1 MSPPA
6 MTTGALYSNRSSPAR
21 LGYKSVSTVASQT
34 ASVRAHSS
42 HAAMRSSMSAW
53 HDAGHMPGNAS
64 LSSLHS
70 LSPPQIMLSIKV
82 SSARSHAVMSSS
94 RRRVARVL
102 LASAFLS
109 ARCCGDEDGSTKPNT
124 VGCLYNV
131 TKPSPNW
138 TFETACRT
146 TRDRASHAS
155 APGALF
161 SRAASF
167 ASASAFAS
175 RSPPFFSLRPDFAS
189 GAAATGGVVALSY

>member
-1 MSPPA
+1 MSF
-6 MTTGALYSNRSSPAR
+6 
-21 LGYKSVSTVASQT
+21 
-34 ASVRAHSS
+34 
-42 HAAMRSSMSAW
+42 W
-53 HDAGHMPGNAS
+53 HDAGHMPGHWS
-64 LSSLHS
+64 LSGSLPS
-70 LSPPQIMLSIKV
+70 LPRAHVESSLPQTALSIKV

-109 ARCCGDEDGSTKPNT
+109 ARCCGAEDGSTKPKT

-138 TFETACRT
+138 TFESACLT

-161 SRAASF
+161 SM
-167 ASASAFAS
+167 
-175 RSPPFFSLRPDFAS
+175 RPDFAS
-189 GAAATGGVVALSY
+189 GAAATGGVV